1 MANNWF
7 KCKQFE
13 VRQDLCGHK
22 VGTDSFLLGAWA
34 NILEAKRILDIG
46 TGTGILSLMAAQ
58 RSEAAI
64 TAIEIDKDAAEQ
76 AMENFSNSPWL
87 SRLKLYHTTLEKF
100 NSFKEKYDV
109 IICNPPFFVNSII
122 SPDAKR
128 TLARHAHMLTL
139 FDIVMFAETHL
150 LVNGHVSLI
159 MPIEHL
165 QYLIDLIKINKWYVH
180 RITKVIP
187 KPGKDAH
194 RVLIEF
200 GKAKKGVEY
209 DELTIETEQ
218 RHVYTKKYYELTKD
232 FYLNAVCEER

>member
-13 VRQDLCGHK
+13 IQQELCGHK

-34 NILEAKRILDIG
+34 NVTNAKKILDIG

-58 RSEAAI
+58 RSEANI

-76 AMENFSNSPWL
+76 ASFNFKNSPWY
-87 SRLKLYHTTLEKF
+87 SRLKIYRTSLENF
-100 NSFKEKYDV
+100 FAFKEKYDV
-109 IICNPPFFVNSII
+109 IICNPPFFMNSII

-139 FDIVMFAETHL
+139 FDIIMFAQKHL
-150 LVNGHVSLI
+150 NIDGHVSLI
-159 MPIEHL
+159 MPIEHIL
-165 QYLIDLIKINKWYVH
+165 YFIDMVKSNKWYVH
-180 RITKVIP
+180 RITKVYP

-200 GKAKKGVEY
+200 GKVKKGIEY

-218 RHVYTKKYYELTKD
+218 RHKYTKKYYELTKD
-232 FYLNAVCEER
+232 FYLNAVCE